1 MGKKALLIAIKE
13 TRNRPDLGLSSL
25 PFAHRDARA
34 MCKCLIRDHSY
45 QQDDIVVMLDSPEIP
60 EHLQPTGPNIIREIR
75 NLVSKLAKG
84 DHHVFYYS
92 GHGVQTI
99 CEDNTEW
106 DGRNEG
112 IVAMDGEYIVDD
124 LLHNKLVVPLK
135 KTKKT
140 TLFALFDCCHSET
153 MLDLRRGRFS
163 RTWSGGPGRTFVGV
177 CKSFVQLLKCSGAAN
192 KGKQQPMIDPLAR
205 NQASCTVL
213 SAGDKKRRRNKKRKR
228 NGLIAISL
236 SASRDSQLA
245 FDDAKYGI
253 TTTKFFLDVISMRP
267 HEHDDHPRRFTH
279 PVARKD
285 LTWEEL
291 RDRMTERI
299 GSMGERRALLLP
311 QGSLHSDPDM
321 RAQQPRYDTFLDMN
335 LKDKVVL

>member
-1 MGKKALLIAIKE
+1 MY
-13 TRNRPDLGLSSL
+13 T
-25 PFAHRDARA
+25 
-34 MCKCLIRDHSY
+34 CLIRDHGY
-45 QQDDIVVMLDSPEIP
+45 QQDDVVLMLDSPKFP
-60 EHLQPTGPNIIREIR
+60 EHLQPTGSNIIREIH
-75 NLVSKLAKG
+75 NLVSNPAEG

-99 CEDNTEW
+99 CEDNSEW

-112 IVAMDGEYIVDD
+112 IVGMDGEYIVDD

-140 TLFALFDCCHSET
+140 RLFALFDCCHSET

-163 RTWSGGPGRTFVGV
+163 RTWAGGPGRAFAGV
-177 CKSFVQLLKCSGAAN
+177 CKSFVQFLKCSRAAN
-192 KGKQQPMIDPLAR
+192 KGKQQPMIDLLAR
-205 NQASCTVL
+205 NQASCSVL
-213 SAGDKKRRRNKKRKR
+213 STGDKKGKRTDRKGKRNNKKRKR

-245 FDDAKYGI
+245 FDDEKYGI
-253 TTTKFFLDVISMRP
+253 TTTKIFLDVIA
-267 HEHDDHPRRFTH
+267 RR
-279 PVARKD
+279 D

-291 RDRMTERI
+291 RDRMTECI
-299 GSMGERRALLLP
+299 GRMGERRALFLP
-311 QGSLHSDPDM
+311 QEGLDSDPD
-321 RAQQPRYDTFLDMN
+321 RRTQQPRYDTFLDMN